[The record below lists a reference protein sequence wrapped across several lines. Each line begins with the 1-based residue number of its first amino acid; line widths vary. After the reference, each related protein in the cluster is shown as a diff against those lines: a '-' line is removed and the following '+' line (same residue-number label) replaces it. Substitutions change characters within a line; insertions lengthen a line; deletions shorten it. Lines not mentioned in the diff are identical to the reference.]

1 MKYKT
6 LSPSTKRKPWGYDG
20 LIPNEDDLDVLETVL
35 EFLAFKAMSTYKARD
50 YLVYETNRP
59 ITAEGLRLIYINR
72 THPVFDVSRAP
83 NKEGTEDPRGQGSD
97 PLGDISLS
105 IPD

>member
-20 LIPNEDDLDVLETVL
+20 LIPNENDLDVLETVL

-72 THPVFDVSRAP
+72 THPVFSATP
-83 NKEGTEDPRGQGSD
+83 NKEGTEDPRGQRSD
-97 PLGDISLS
+97 PLGDISSS
-105 IPD
+105 ISD